1 MQAVGVGGSGHGG
14 MNQGRPPERSAPW
27 LAAEREGGIVLTV
40 SKDGRALPAAG
51 KYGVEAL
58 RQMPDAWLTFPARD
72 RLNRWLDDR
81 RKRKQISDAL
91 DGAMHSLVSYVQN
104 DADLRS
110 LGELM
115 NERFFRDRQ
124 VLGTLVACFTAAE
137 PVDYELLMRSVT
149 FGTEQQRRRV
159 LEAFVALLRTQLA
172 GINPEFRLG
181 IPVQSATRM
190 KAIVSAAQVRQQAQ
204 KFSASTS
211 AASSSAAAAPPK
223 APPMP
228 QKHEPAG
235 FGIEASLDPHQNFAL
250 AVELEGQGRTEEAL
264 AIYEFLLRQKPD
276 FGKAHFNL
284 AMLLVEKGELEEAE
298 QHCFLA
304 LQGLHDYPDAWGL
317 QAYLLAALGRQSE
330 SLECARRAVSLGF
343 PRKRLA
349 SLLKLEPAA
358 L

>member
-1 MQAVGVGGSGHGG
+1 LS
-14 MNQGRPPERSAPW
+14 
-27 LAAEREGGIVLTV
+27 VLG
-40 SKDGRALPAAG
+40 DGRTLPAAG

-58 RQMPDAWLTFPARD
+58 RQVPETWLTFPARD
-72 RLNRWLDDR
+72 RLHRWLDDR

-91 DGAMHSLVSYVQN
+91 DGAMHSLVGYVRN

-110 LGELM
+110 LDALM
-115 NERFFRDRQ
+115 DERFFRDRQ
-124 VLGTLVACFTAAE
+124 VLGTLVACFSANE
-137 PVDYELLMRSVT
+137 PVDYELLVRSAT

-159 LEAFVALLRTQLA
+159 LEAFVDLLRAQLR
-172 GINPEFRLG
+172 GINPEFRLE

-204 KFSASTS
+204 KFSASGGQPG
-211 AASSSAAAAPPK
+211 SSAAPAAPPEPS
-223 APPMP
+223 AA
-228 QKHEPAG
+228 QKEELAS
-235 FGIEASLDPHQNFAL
+235 FGIQASADPQENFAL

-264 AIYEFLLRQKPD
+264 ALYEYLLRQEPD

-284 AMLLVEKGELEEAE
+284 AMLLVERGELEEAE

-304 LQGLHDYPDAWGL
+304 LQSLRDYPDAWGL
-317 QAYLLAALGRQSE
+317 QAYLLGRLGRQAE

-343 PRKRLA
+343 PRKKLA